1 MTAGQYHINLETGEP
16 GSCSARKGNC
26 PFGGDELHFT
36 TEDGAR
42 AAFEVIAAAEK
53 AKALQAWKKK
63 PRNAAQSNDPYSGDP
78 YVSGHGGGG
87 HGRRGSAGVG
97 RHGVSAPKVAPRITP
112 RSTPTYSGGHG
123 YSGHGR

>member
-1 MTAGQYHINLETGEP
+1 MSAGQYHINLETGEP

-63 PRNAAQSNDPYSGDP
+63 PRPAKQSNDP

-87 HGRRGSAGVG
+87 HGLRGGGGVG
-97 RHGVSAPKVAPRITP
+97 RHGAPAPKVAPPTP

>member
-1 MTAGQYHINLETGEP
+1 MSAGQYHINLETGEP
-16 GSCSARKGNC
+16 GPCSARKGNC

-36 TEDGAR
+36 SEDGAR

-53 AKALQAWKKK
+53 AKALQAWKRK
-63 PRNAAQSNDPYSGDP
+63 PRTAAVSNDPYSGDP
-78 YVSGHGGGG
+78 YLSGHGAGSHGLRGGG
-87 HGRRGSAGVG
+87 GVG
-97 RHGVSAPKVAPRITP
+97 RHGASAPRTP